1 MTIERKVRLDTLN
14 GIKDF
19 TTLAGKYQCDI
30 KVRAKH
36 NIVDGK
42 SIMGIA
48 SLALYQPLTIVA
60 QGEDAH
66 EFAGQLDRLQRKRQ

>member
-1 MTIERKVRLDTLN
+1 MTIERKVRLDTLI
-14 GIKDF
+14 GIKNF
-19 TTLAGKYQCDI
+19 ITLAGKYQCDI
-30 KVRAKH
+30 KVKAKQ

-60 QGEDAH
+60 RGEDAQ
-66 EFAGQLDRLQRKRQ
+66 EFAGQLDRLQKKCQ